1 MGPYLMRF
9 HIRDLE
15 QFTGVKAHTIR
26 VWERRYGLLKP
37 DRTDTNIRTYDI
49 DELKTIL
56 NVAYLNNHG
65 HKISR
70 IAAMPAE
77 ERDRAVREAALAE
90 TTADGILNTLVMA
103 MLSFDEELFERTC
116 DEFARKHGFRA
127 LVEGVL
133 VKLLERI
140 GLLWQSS
147 AICPAQ
153 EHFVSNLVRQRLI
166 VAAASLPKTAAGGPL
181 NVLYLPEDEIHELG
195 LLYVHYLLRAQ
206 GQRTVYLGQSVPRGD
221 LLQVTGLY
229 GGPIRFITLLVV
241 RPSPDDALD
250 YLHGLRKDMPE
261 ERVSF
266 LAAGMPLHGIAPE
279 QAPKGFA
286 LHRDLASV
294 IAAIAGPR

>member
-1 MGPYLMRF
+1 MRF

-26 VWERRYGLLKP
+26 VWERRYGLLRP

-56 NVAYLNNHG
+56 NVAFLNQRG
-65 HKISR
+65 HKISK
-70 IAAMPAE
+70 IAAMAVE
-77 ERDRAVREAALAE
+77 ERERAVRDAAMQESSAE
-90 TTADGILNTLVMA
+90 GILNTLVMA
-103 MLSFDEELFERTC
+103 MLAFDEELFERTC
-116 DEFARKHGFRA
+116 DEHARAHGFRS

-140 GLLWQSS
+140 GVLWQSS

-166 VAAASLPKTAAGGPL
+166 VAAASLPKVAAGGPL
-181 NVLYLPEDEIHELG
+181 NVLFLPEDEIHELG

-221 LLQVTGLY
+221 LMQVTSLY

-241 RPSPDDALD
+241 RPAPDEALD
-250 YLHGLRKDMPE
+250 YLRALRRDMPE

-266 LAAGMPLHGIAPE
+266 LAAGLPLHGIQPGEAP
-279 QAPKGFA
+279 PGFA

-294 IAAIAGPR
+294 IEAIAGPL

>member
-9 HIRDLE
+9 QIRDLE

-37 DRTDTNIRTYDI
+37 DRTDTNIRTYDV

-56 NVAYLNNHG
+56 NVAYLNQRG
-65 HKISR
+65 HKISKL
-70 IAAMPAE
+70 AAMAGAE
-77 ERDRAVREAALAE
+77 RERKVREVALQ
-90 TTADGILNTLVMA
+90 DGSTDGMLNTLVMA
-103 MLSFDEELFERTC
+103 MLSFDEELFERSC
-116 DEFARKHGFRA
+116 DEHERLHGFRS

-166 VAAASLPKTAAGGPL
+166 VAVSQLPKVADGGAL
-181 NVLYLPEDEIHELG
+181 NVLYLPEEEIHELG
-195 LLYVHYLLRAQ
+195 LLYIHYLLRAQ

-221 LLQVTGLY
+221 LMQVVSLY
-229 GGPIRFITLLVV
+229 NGPIRFITLLIV
-241 RPSPDDALD
+241 RP
-250 YLHGLRKDMPE
+250 GPE
-261 ERVSF
+261 EALGYLQALRQSMPDERITF
-266 LAAGMPLHGIAPE
+266 LAAGMPLHGIDQG
-279 QAPKGFA
+279 QAPAGFE

-294 IAAIAGPR
+294 TTRIAGPR